1 MRYIITLLLLC
12 SNIAWAERDHV
23 VVPTDIHCFK
33 YNARSCD
40 FEIFKDQFEASD
52 YILEPLPTV
61 YYEVTVQDE

>member
-1 MRYIITLLLLC
+1 MNLKNAIIKFP
-12 SNIAWAERDHV
+12 SYAVRVSIDSKGR
-23 VVPTDIHCFK
+23 IHCFK